1 MAYRLARKEEVE
13 AGIQRITIEQINKA
27 IAEIESSTLS
37 PHEKIYQIRKRC
49 KKIRGVIRLVR
60 PTLGKTYAFE
70 NAWFRD
76 TARALADFRDA
87 KVLIGT
93 YDQVMDAFQE
103 HVERSAFAPVRRALT
118 QREKQLFHSQD
129 LDQRLQPVSARF
141 VQARERAKRWTLQ
154 EQDFTAVSAGLL
166 KTYRRGRQALIQ
178 TYTDPTPTHFHEW
191 RKRVKYHRYHTRL
204 LSHLWQPVMMELW
217 REVKTLSDLLGDDH
231 DLAILHQ
238 ILLAEPEFGQ
248 DEDRQA
254 VLIGL
259 IKSRRN
265 VLETAAQLLGERIYA
280 EKPKRLRQRL
290 EHYWQVWHGQ
300 TVLSPTFP

>member
-1 MAYRLARKEEVE
+1 MAYRLARKEDVV

-27 IAEIESSTLS
+27 IAEIESSTLN
-37 PHEKIYQIRKRC
+37 PHEKVHQIRKRC

-60 PTLGKTYAFE
+60 PALGKTYAFE

-76 TARALADFRDA
+76 TAGELADFRDTR
-87 KVLIGT
+87 VLIGT
-93 YDQVMDAFQE
+93 YDQVMDAFEE

-118 QREKQLFHSQD
+118 QREKQLFHTQD
-129 LDQRLQPVSARF
+129 LDQRLEQASARF
-141 VQARERAKRWTLQ
+141 VQARKRAKSWALQ
-154 EQDFTAVSAGLL
+154 EQDFTAVSAGFL

-178 TYTDPTPTHFHEW
+178 AYTDPTPVRFHEW

-231 DLAILHQ
+231 DLAVLHQ
-238 ILLAEPEFGQ
+238 ILLTEPEFGQ

-254 VLIGL
+254 ALIGL
-259 IKSRRN
+259 IKSRRTM
-265 VLETAAQLLGERIYA
+265 LETAAQPLGERIYA

-290 EHYWQVWHGQ
+290 EHYWRVWHGQ